1 MALEKRE
8 VVQVEQDAD
17 LGYERR
23 RQVVKATAPTG
34 QVILARV
41 IQLLWLLAAVIVV
54 LIFARFMM
62 LLIGVSAT
70 APFAQFVYGIT
81 DVLVAPFNGLLA
93 APRVDGAGFIDV
105 ASIVAFF
112 VYPLL
117 TYLLTELLRIIFG
130 ARRGVR
136 RVSTYERQS

>member
-8 VVQVEQDAD
+8 DVQVESDAE
-17 LGYERR
+17 LGYEKRR
-23 RQVVKATAPTG
+23 EVVNTTAPTS
-34 QVILARV
+34 QVLLARLV
-41 IQLLWLLAAVIVV
+41 QLLWLLTAVVIV

-62 LLIGVSAT
+62 LLIGVAAG

-81 DVLVAPFNGLLA
+81 DVLVAPFNGLVA
-93 APRVDGAGFIDV
+93 APTITGAGFIDV

-136 RVSTYERQS
+136 RVST